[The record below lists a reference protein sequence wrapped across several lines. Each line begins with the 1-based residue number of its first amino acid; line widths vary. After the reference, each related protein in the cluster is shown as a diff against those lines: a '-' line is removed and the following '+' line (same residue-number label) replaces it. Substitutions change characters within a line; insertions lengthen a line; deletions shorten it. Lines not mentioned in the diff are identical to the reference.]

1 MKLSK
6 VREEFAKTVANL
18 QKNVNQLM
26 IQNQTPQP
34 KANPAEEEPQADV
47 EEDYKECIDPQSKPI

>member
-6 VREEFAKTVANL
+6 VREEFSKTVTNL

-34 KANPAEEEPQADV
+34 KANPTDKEAEAESEEE
-47 EEDYKECIDPQSKPI
+47 KF